1 MQIVHD
7 FSNFI
12 DSRSC
17 DKTQS
22 VAYRLALGGTGLV
35 WLIIMLIMAISP
47 VFKKPEHYKTVQI
60 MLEPIE
66 KAEPS
71 KIEKSSSALSKVT
84 EAKAKEASAP
94 KKANSHNT
102 STKTQSGQSKAT
114 KSPAQS
120 ASAKNQPKASPVKSQ
135 SAPAKASQPAKSSE
149 SPNVKAVEQAAP
161 QKKAVIKYK
170 KSMDELMEEQLS
182 SSSKSAES
190 FNWDDFDD
198 NASVSTSQNQN
209 NSKVSKIDTSAA
221 LSGSAGSSSSKDTG
235 VQSSTGKEY
244 SSTATASDST
254 KAFLSQIAKTEFTGS
269 GGNGLSTKSEVSAAR
284 SNDGKIALSLSDG
297 SARIL
302 LEPKEPKIY
311 ISEENSKLIDSS
323 RTVTIVFGILSTG
336 EVPLTDISFKPEAV
350 LPGEIKSEIRAQ
362 IAKWRFAPASTK
374 GQATFDF
381 SIIKR

>member
-84 EAKAKEASAP
+84 EAKAKEAAAP

-102 STKTQSGQSKAT
+102 ST

-120 ASAKNQPKASPVKSQ
+120 ASAKNQPKASPVKSP
-135 SAPAKASQPAKSSE
+135 SAPAKASQPAKTSE

-209 NSKVSKIDTSAA
+209 NRKVSKIDTSAA

-254 KAFLSQIAKTEFTGS
+254 KAVLSQIAKTEFTGS
-269 GGNGLSTKSEVSAAR
+269 GGNGLSTRSEVSAAR